1 MMPLNWKF
9 GSVLITWLCW
19 ALIMV
24 GYVAY
29 IQGRFDVKPPD
40 KAVSWTESE
49 TLPNSQDGKPYLL
62 EKFMNGHVAWDSEYY
77 LSIAVAGYDDPEMR
91 AIAPNF
97 NWNSVQILLKK
108 YAPSDWVSMNYP
120 FFPFYPLMIRLFMF
134 PLGIFG
140 LNKIATAT
148 LAGVIVSLLGT
159 LGASVALYDLARDY
173 EGDEGGLR
181 AAFYLL
187 IFPSSMFLAVVYTE
201 GLFLGLT
208 FGALALARRHQ
219 WLWAGILAFF
229 GTWTRAA
236 GALVLLPM
244 VWYWWQDDGLKNL
257 FGAFSWKEVGKALL
271 IASPI
276 FAYLIFNAV
285 LGKNFHLVES
295 LFFQR
300 KLLAFGPSWDAWKTA
315 FKWMMNPANK
325 QAFTYYLVEFGALFF
340 ATAACIWM
348 FWRDPAL
355 ALYGLVTIL
364 FSITSGVGQGAHR
377 YVLAVPAL
385 FLFPAWLGKHPAFDR
400 TWTLLCILLMGV
412 FLSMF
417 AFNFWAG

>member
-1 MMPLNWKF
+1 MKLFNGKIT
-9 GSVLITWLCW
+9 SVLVTWLCW
-19 ALIMV
+19 ALIMI

-29 IQGRFDVKPPD
+29 VQGRFDVKPPD
-40 KAVSWTESE
+40 KAVSWTENE
-49 TLPNSQDGKPYLL
+49 TQPNSQDGRPYLL

-77 LSIAVAGYDDPEMR
+77 LSIAVGGYDDPEMR

-97 NWNSVQILLKK
+97 SWDSFQLMLKK
-108 YAPSDWVSMNYP
+108 YAPDDWVTMNYS
-120 FFPFYPLMIRLFMF
+120 FFPFYSLMIRLFMF
-134 PLGIFG
+134 PLGVFG

-148 LAGVIVSLLGT
+148 LAGVIISM
-159 LGASVALYDLARDY
+159 LGALGGSIALYDLARDY
-173 EGDEGGLR
+173 DGDEGGLR

-208 FGALALARRHQ
+208 FGALALARHKQ

-244 VWYWWQDDGLKNL
+244 VWYWWQDGGLKKL
-257 FGAFSWKEVGKALL
+257 FGAFSWKELGKVLL
-271 IASPI
+271 IASPVY
-276 FAYLIFNAV
+276 AYLIFNAV
-285 LGKNFHLVES
+285 LGKNFHLVET
-295 LFFQR
+295 LFFSR
-300 KLLAFGPSWDAWKTA
+300 KLLAFGPSWVAWKA
-315 FKWMMNPANK
+315 AYEWMMNPDNK
-325 QAFTYYLVEFGALFF
+325 QAFTYYMVEFGALFF
-340 ATAACIWM
+340 AVVACIWM

-355 ALYGLVTIL
+355 ALYGLVTII
-364 FSITSGVGQGAHR
+364 FSITSGAAQGAHR

-385 FLFPAWLGKHPAFDR
+385 FLLPASLGKHPAFDR
-400 TWTLLCILLMGV
+400 AWTLFCILLMGV